1 MSQAQ
6 RNLPAQQRG
15 KAPAK
20 IDKQQEFA
28 RLVTG
33 ELMRK
38 KVNEVIGGKDGQ
50 RFITSIISAVS
61 TNPALAECD
70 HGTILSAAMVGE
82 SLKLSPSP
90 QLGQYYMVPFKDK
103 RRCKFPSQKNPRFC
117 KTCHDCEVAQ
127 FQIGYKGYIQ
137 LALRT
142 GQYRKLNVL
151 SIKEGELIRYDPL
164 FEEIEVDLIQDDS
177 IREQTRTIGYYAMF
191 EYLNG
196 FRKTMYWSYEKM
208 LSHADRFSQAFKA
221 ADYKR
226 LLAGEI
232 PESEQWKFSSFWYK
246 DFDGMAYKTML
257 RQIVSKWG
265 IMSIEMQT
273 AMESDMGA
281 VHEIGG
287 PVSYVENQPLSFTN
301 EQLPSSENEIVDT
314 SALLALMP
322 AGTDET
328 KLREFLAVSAKV
340 GGVNMSEVVDG
351 AIEQIDGFKGHY
363 ANWLAKNHPQTT
375 EEPSPQAAV
384 RAELADRRAQIEHDI
399 KEYDLDRTVIEKACN
414 AFVADMKRN
423 QIEKAE
429 GMIQDMIAEA
439 EKQMAAEDGP
449 ALPEKV
455 TCPNS
460 KTVVRPAVE
469 CADCPK
475 NNGCPALI

>member
-15 KAPAK
+15 NAPATFSNF
-20 IDKQQEFA
+20 I
-28 RLVTG
+28 TG
-33 ELMRK
+33 EGVRRK
-38 KVNEVIGGKDGQ
+38 INEMVGGKDGQ
-50 RFITSIISAVS
+50 RFITSIVSAVS
-61 TNPALAECD
+61 TNPAIAECD

-90 QLGQYYMVPFKDK
+90 QLGQFYLVPFND
-103 RRCKFPSQKNPRFC
+103 RKNGR
-117 KTCHDCEVAQ
+117 KVAQ

-142 GQYRKLNVL
+142 GHYRKLNVL
-151 SIKEGELIRYDPL
+151 SIKDGELIRYDPL

-177 IREQTRTIGYYAMF
+177 IREQTRTVGYYAMF

-208 LSHADRFSQAFKA
+208 LSHADRYSQAFKA

-232 PESEQWKFSSFWYK
+232 PERDLWKFSSFWYK

-257 RQIVSKWG
+257 RQIISKWG

-273 AMESDMGA
+273 AIDSDMGV
-281 VHEIGG
+281 VHDIGG
-287 PVSYVENQPLSFTN
+287 PVDYVDNKPVDFQNQHPIDV
-301 EQLPSSENEIVDT
+301 SESPVAT
-314 SALLALMP
+314 APLLALMP

-340 GGVNMSEVVDG
+340 GGVSMSEVVDS
-351 AIEQIDGFKGHY
+351 AIAQIDDFKGHY
-363 ANWLAKNHPQTT
+363 ANWIAKNHPQAP
-375 EEPSPQAAV
+375 EEQSSQISA
-384 RAELADRRAQIEHDI
+384 RAELAERRAKIEYDI
-399 KEYDLDRTVIEKACN
+399 KTYDLDRVVIEQACN
-414 AFVADMKRN
+414 SHVGRMNRA

-429 GMIQDMIAEA
+429 AMIAEMIAEA
-439 EKQMAAEDGP
+439 EKQMAAQDG
-449 ALPEKV
+449 ALPERV

-460 KTVVRPAVE
+460 KAIVRPAFE